1 MAETLREL
9 VVALSLDSS
18 NFSRNMRTI
27 NQQIKEAEST
37 FRLAGAGVQNIM
49 KRPSQAR
56 KPSCP
61 CWDKSSRSS
70 SGQWNS
76 TAGHWWRQMIS

>member
-27 NQQIKEAEST
+27 NAQIKESVVISMFVPAE
-37 FRLAGAGVQNIM
+37 L
-49 KRPSQAR
+49 
-56 KPSCP
+56 
-61 CWDKSSRSS
+61 
-70 SGQWNS
+70 
-76 TAGHWWRQMIS
+76 HQMIQPS

>member
-27 NQQIKEAEST
+27 NAQIEEAEST
-37 FRLAGAGVQNIM
+37 FRLAGAGVQNYEKTI
-49 KRPSQAR
+49 AGTE
-56 KPSCP
+56 PSCP
-61 CWDKSSRSS
+61 CWDKSSHSS
-70 SGQWNS
+70 SGPWSS
-76 TAGHWWRQMIS
+76 TSGRWWRRMIS